1 MRHLLTILAA
11 LLLCAAPAQAQTM
24 KALMYNTNGVVAYTN
39 TNALTFTNAEVRL
52 SPTVL
57 IGTNFAS
64 IAAGGNFI
72 SMTDANGDTV
82 FLANTNLVTFYD
94 AIGFNSASNRATT
107 RTNLGLGATWLT
119 NTNVTN
125 FRAAVGLDRIWA
137 YKSTNQT
144 NATTNLVSDSALTFT
159 AAANTKYAVELFL
172 VAKASMTALQGKINS
187 TNATSFGFWVEYDAA
202 SQFAWLAGNAVTNR
216 ANLVS
221 FDGNDVSVWQRFVI
235 VAPTN
240 NTSVTFQFAPADT
253 NGSAVIEA
261 GSYLKAEVIE

>member
-1 MRHLLTILAA
+1 MKLLLTILLAT
-11 LLLCAAPAQAQTM
+11 LCAATSYGQTM
-24 KALMYNTNGVVAYTN
+24 KALSYNTSNGVVITPSNGVVFTN
-39 TNALTFTNAEVRL
+39 RVAGDEFTGTFTTDSRGIE
-52 SPTVL
+52 
-57 IGTNFAS
+57 FEDE
-64 IAAGGNFI
+64 GN
-72 SMTDANGDTV
+72 GV
-82 FLANTNLVTFYD
+82 
-94 AIGFNSASNRATT
+94 T
-107 RTNLGLGATWLT
+107 RTNLGLGAAWLT
-119 NTNVTN
+119 NGNVTN
-125 FRAAVGLDRIWA
+125 FRTAILAARAPVWA

-172 VAKASMTALQGKINS
+172 VAKSSVAALQGKIES

-202 SQFAWLAGNAVTNR
+202 GQFAWLAGNRVTNR

-221 FDGNDVSVWQRFVI
+221 FDGTDVSVWQRFVI

-240 NTSVTFQFAPADT
+240 NATVTFQFAPADT